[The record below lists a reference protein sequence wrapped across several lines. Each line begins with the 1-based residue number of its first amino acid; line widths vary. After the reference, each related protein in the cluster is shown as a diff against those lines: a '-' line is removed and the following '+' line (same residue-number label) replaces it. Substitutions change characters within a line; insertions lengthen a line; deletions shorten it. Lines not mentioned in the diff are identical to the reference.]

1 MTAYIIRRVLWQIPV
16 LLIVGLMTFGIAK
29 ITPGGPFDTDPDRR
43 QLSPR
48 VEAVLREKFGMELP
62 FWRQFTRYMFF
73 DFVTDPKTGV
83 QTLQWGAIGGNF
95 GPTYSS
101 RGARTVQEELFESR
115 SGKPSR
121 FYYSAR
127 LGIQALIFALVV
139 GIPLGVLAALNQNTW
154 IDYLVLLFSTTFVA
168 LSTLITGFLLMII
181 FAVVLKLFTVIPDWP
196 NEPIRPWI
204 LPTIALGS
212 VSMGFIARLTRA
224 SVLEIKR
231 QDYIRTAQA
240 KGLGDQ
246 AVIWR
251 HMLKNSM
258 LPVVTVLGP
267 LLAGLITG
275 TLYTEII
282 FQVPG
287 MGNLLIEAVGKR
299 DYSMIMAGS
308 LIFVFFL
315 GVANLLVDIAYGVID
330 PRISYQ

>member
-1 MTAYIIRRVLWQIPV
+1 MTAYIIRRILWQIPV
-16 LLIVGLMTFGIAK
+16 LFIVGLISFGIAK
-29 ITPGGPFDTDPDRR
+29 ATPGGPFDTDPERR

-48 VEAVLREKFGMELP
+48 VEKVLREKFGMDLP

-73 DFVTDPKTGV
+73 DFVPDPKTGEQV
-83 QTLQWGAIGGNF
+83 FQWGAIGGNF

-101 RGARTVQEELFESR
+101 RGARTVQDELFGER

-127 LGIQALIFALVV
+127 LGIQALLFALLV
-139 GIPLGVLAALNQNTW
+139 GIPLGVLAALKQNTL
-154 IDYLVLLFSTTFVA
+154 IDYFVLLFSTTFVA
-168 LSTLITGFLLMII
+168 LSTLVTGFLLVIV
-181 FAVVLKLFTVIPDWP
+181 FAVTLKWFNVLP
-196 NEPIRPWI
+196 NWDEPIRPWV
-204 LPTIALGS
+204 LPTISLGS

-224 SVLEIKR
+224 SVLEVKR
-231 QDYIRTAQA
+231 QDYVRTAQA

-246 AVIWR
+246 LVIWR
-251 HMLKNSM
+251 HMLKNAM

-282 FQVPG
+282 FGVPG
-287 MGNLLIEAVGKR
+287 MGLLLVDAVTKR
-299 DYSMIMAGS
+299 DYSMITAGA

-315 GVANLLVDIAYGVID
+315 GIANLLVDIAYGVID

>member
-16 LLIVGLMTFGIAK
+16 LFIVGFITFGIAK
-29 ITPGGPFDTDPDRR
+29 ITPGGPFDTDPERR

-48 VEAVLREKFGMELP
+48 VEAILREKFGMDLP
-62 FWRQFTRYMFF
+62 FWRQFTRYMLF
-73 DFVTDPKTGV
+73 DFVTDPKTGE

-101 RGARTVQEELFESR
+101 RGARTVQDELFSDR

-127 LGIQALIFALVV
+127 LGLQALTFALLV
-139 GIPLGVLAALNQNTW
+139 GIPLGVLAALKQNTW
-154 IDYLVLLFSTTFVA
+154 IDYFVLLFSTTFVA
-168 LSTLITGFLLMII
+168 LSTLITGFVLVII
-181 FAVVLKLFTVIPDWP
+181 FAVSLKWFTVLPDW
-196 NEPIRPWI
+196 NDPIRPWI
-204 LPTIALGS
+204 LPTISLGS

-224 SVLEIKR
+224 SVLEVKR
-231 QDYIRTAQA
+231 QDYVRTAQA

-246 AVIWR
+246 VVIWR

-282 FQVPG
+282 FGVPG
-287 MGNLLIEAVGKR
+287 MGNLLVEAVGQR
-299 DYSMIMAGS
+299 DYSMITAGS

-315 GVANLLVDIAYGVID
+315 GVANLLVDIAYGMID

>member
-48 VEAVLREKFGMELP
+48 VEAVLREKFGMDLP

-73 DFVTDPKTGV
+73 DFVADPATGE
-83 QTLQWGAIGGNF
+83 QKLQWGAIGGNF

-101 RGARTVQEELFESR
+101 RGARTVQEELFEER

-139 GIPLGVLAALNQNTW
+139 GIPLGVLAALKQNTW
-154 IDYLVLLFSTTFVA
+154 IDYFVLLFSTTFVA
-168 LSTLITGFLLMII
+168 LSTLITGFVLMII
-181 FAVVLKLFTVIPDWP
+181 FAVTLKLFTVIPDWK
-196 NEPIRPWI
+196 EPIRPWI

-246 AVIWR
+246 VVVWR
-251 HMLKNSM
+251 HMIKNSL

-287 MGNLLIEAVGKR
+287 MGELLVEAVGKR